1 MKFYQNE
8 SDLHNTILLLHDY
21 YLTAYTIV
29 ITLLYGILIIS
40 TTFPYFMSQID
51 YDCIEFINYGT
62 WQFKSNHM
70 QRSRHATFT
79 TEGGP
84 PELCGVTGICPAL
97 SIVPIAQADKCCSE
111 SIPVARAYITAQQI
125 HIKAINKLCPI
136 MYKHKLAIW
145 NLLSFHGV
153 DK

>member
-1 MKFYQNE
+1 MTEPDNSNQIIC
-8 SDLHNTILLLHDY
+8 SARD
-21 YLTAYTIV
+21 
-29 ITLLYGILIIS
+29 ITRS
-40 TTFPYFMSQID
+40 H
-51 YDCIEFINYGT
+51 YDF
-62 WQFKSNHM
+62 F
-70 QRSRHATFT
+70 ATFT

-136 MYKHKLAIW
+136 MYKHKLAI
-145 NLLSFHGV
+145 
-153 DK
+153 